1 MSDQT
6 TTHEAVTDTPVDV
19 AIVGG
24 GPAGLCL
31 AKALAGSGLRL
42 MVFDQSPAEA
52 LAEPQPDGKEIA
64 LTHASRA
71 VLETLG
77 LWSDL
82 PEASISELKDAAV
95 FDGESD
101 RPMRITHDDGGRD
114 CLGWLVSNQAI
125 KKSAYQAIVDQPN
138 LTLMTDVGVDRTS
151 LIDRG
156 RRVHLSDGR
165 SVDAQLV
172 VAADS
177 RFSNLRRVTGIGAR
191 MRDFGQ
197 SMLLCRVQLEQDHG
211 HVAWEW
217 FGYDRTLALLP
228 LNEQMA
234 SAVITLPHERIER
247 LAALETDAFN
257 REVSGLYRHR
267 LGKMTAVG
275 ERHIY
280 PLVGVWPDR
289 LVDQHLAVLGDA
301 AVGMHPVTAHGFNL
315 GLKGVELL
323 SKQLI
328 GAPKDQLADPKR
340 LAAYQRQ
347 LRLASLPLYVAT
359 QTVVG
364 LYSQNQWPLKILR
377 RSMLRLAGRMTP
389 FRRAVA
395 RQLTG

>member
-1 MSDQT
+1 MS
-6 TTHEAVTDTPVDV
+6 ERRRPNESLTDTPVDV

-31 AKALAGSGLRL
+31 AKALADSGLAL
-42 MVFDQSPAEA
+42 MVLEQNPSSA
-52 LAEPQPDGKEIA
+52 LANPQPDGKEIA

-71 VLETLG
+71 LLETLG
-77 LWSDL
+77 IWSGL
-82 PEASISELKDAAV
+82 PSEAISCLKDAAV

-101 RPMRITHDDGGRD
+101 QPMRITHADGGRD
-114 CLGWLVSNQAI
+114 CLGWLVSNQFI
-125 KKSAYQAIVDQPN
+125 KQSAYEAVADQPN
-138 LTLMTDVGVDRTS
+138 LRIVNEVSVDRTS
-151 LIDRG
+151 LTDRG
-156 RRVHLSDGR
+156 RRVHLADGR
-165 SVDAQLV
+165 HVDARLV

-197 SMLLCRVQLEQDHG
+197 SMLLCRVHLEKDHE

-228 LNEQMA
+228 LNDRMA
-234 SAVITLPHERIER
+234 SVVITLPHEHIER
-247 LAALETDAFN
+247 LAGLDQAAFN
-257 REVSGLYRHR
+257 KEVSGLYRHR

-275 ERHIY
+275 ERHLY

-289 LVDQHLAVLGDA
+289 LVDERLAVLGDA

-328 GAPKDQLADPKR
+328 GAPPEQLAHPKR

-347 LRLASLPLYVAT
+347 LRLASLPLYLAT

-364 LYSQNQWPLKILR
+364 LYSQNQWPVRILR
-377 RSMLRLAGRMTP
+377 RTMLRLAGRMTP

>member
-1 MSDQT
+1 MNERRALPED
-6 TTHEAVTDTPVDV
+6 PIDV

-24 GPAGLCL
+24 GPAGLTL
-31 AKALAGSGLRL
+31 AKALADSGLKL
-42 MVFDQSPAEA
+42 AVFEQSPESA
-52 LAEPQPDGKEIA
+52 LAEPGPDGKEIA
-64 LTHASRA
+64 LTHASKA
-71 VLETLG
+71 LLDKLG
-77 LWSDL
+77 IWSGL
-82 PEASISELKDAAV
+82 PESAISMLKDAAV

-101 RPMRITHDDGGRD
+101 QPMRITHEDGGRE
-114 CLGWLVSNQAI
+114 CLGWLVSNQSI
-125 KKSAYQAIVDQPN
+125 KQSAYDAIADQPE
-138 LTLMTDVGVDRTS
+138 LSLITEVSVDRTS

-165 SVDAQLV
+165 HVDAQLV

-197 SMLLCRVQLEQDHG
+197 SMLLARVQLERDHE

-217 FGYDRTLALLP
+217 FGYDRALALLP
-228 LNEQMA
+228 LNDQMA

-247 LAALETDAFN
+247 LAGLDETAFN

-267 LGKMTAVG
+267 LGPMSVVG

-289 LVDQHLAVLGDA
+289 LVDEHLAVLGDA

-328 GAPKDQLADPKR
+328 DAPPGQLADRDR
-340 LAAYQRQ
+340 LATYQRQ

-364 LYSQNQWPLKILR
+364 LYSQNQWPLKVLR
-377 RSMLRLAGRMTP
+377 RSMLRLAGRLGP